1 MGAAHRQ
8 HTAQGELR
16 DRSRLVEK
24 LRGGGL
30 QRPGSTLEA
39 EWACTGIGMPAAA
52 RLSTGG
58 GDRIREPGRAGG
70 GLRHDR
76 APAATRIL
84 AHTRQPYLAHSCS
97 VVKTCWLTR
106 WTTWLGPIVRFW
118 VGMVIW
124 VWVLG
129 TRPDGYRYGD
139 DFLSV
144 GGIRTRSE
152 LRRVRDRYFSHPRV
166 TRRVR
171 DTLLPL

>member
-8 HTAQGELR
+8 HIAQGELR

-84 AHTRQPYLAHSCS
+84 AHTSTLSGA
-97 VVKTCWLTR
+97 L
-106 WTTWLGPIVRFW
+106 
-118 VGMVIW
+118 
-124 VWVLG
+124 VLG
-129 TRPDGYRYGD
+129 GEDLLAD
-139 DFLSV
+139 ALDNLA
-144 GGIRTRSE
+144 RSNCP
-152 LRRVRDRYFSHPRV
+152 VMQ
-166 TRRVR
+166 
-171 DTLLPL
+171 